1 MFILLPEP
9 GQDIV
14 EEPSP
19 EEYLAR
25 IQELI
30 GEATIPAKITNIS
43 KWYIN
48 EVVAEHYSQG
58 NVFCLGDAV
67 HRHPPFNGLGSNTCI
82 QDAFNLAWKVAL
94 VLRNRASPSLLASY
108 SPERQPVGV
117 DVVTRANQ
125 GFRDHYA
132 VWEALGMNL
141 AQTSDRVA
149 AFAELSAATAAGTR
163 RREALHTAIKHT
175 EHEFHAL
182 GREMNQRYV
191 STAVYL
197 VDEETPRPPL
207 PNDPVLYH
215 EITTYPGSRVPHA
228 WLNTRIPGKQ
238 FSTVDLAGKG
248 RFCILTGIGGEKW
261 RDAARVVT
269 EALGV
274 EVGVYSIGWCQEYED
289 VYFDWA
295 RRREV
300 ADAGCVLVRP
310 DLFVAWRSFGMVEAC
325 EGKLLRVFNALLGRD

>member
-9 GQDIV
+9 GQDMSQ
-14 EEPSP
+14 EPSQ

-30 GEATIPAKITNIS
+30 GDATIPAKITNIS
-43 KWYIN
+43 KWCIN
-48 EVVAEHYSQG
+48 ETVAEHYSRG

-82 QDAFNLAWKVAL
+82 QDAFNLAWKVSL

-108 SPERQPVGV
+108 SLERQPVGV

-132 VWEALGMNL
+132 VWEALGMNCT
-141 AQTSDRVA
+141 QTSDRIA
-149 AFAELSAATAAGTR
+149 AFAELRADSAAGTQ
-163 RREALHTAIKHT
+163 RREALRTAIKGT
-175 EHEFHAL
+175 EREFHAV
-182 GREMNQRYV
+182 GWEMNQRYV
-191 STAVYL
+191 SSAVYL
-197 VDEETPRPPL
+197 ADEKTPRPPL
-207 PNDPVLYH
+207 PEDPVLYR

-228 WLNTRIPGKQ
+228 WLNTRVPGRQ

-248 RFCILTGIGGEKW
+248 RFCILTGIGGENW
-261 RDAARVVT
+261 RKAARAAT

-274 EVGVYSIGWCQEYED
+274 EVSVYSIGWCQEYED

-300 ADAGCVLVRP
+300 ADSGCVLVRP
-310 DLFVAWRSFGMVEAC
+310 DFFVAWRSMRMVDDC
-325 EGKLLRVFNALLGRD
+325 EGRLLQVMKAVCGV